1 MKCVSTSEKT
11 ETIENGEQEVSDMP
25 CQATLM
31 RIPSLTNHVT
41 TATSE
46 VISKDEQV
54 EKSEKEDKEDKKK
67 DEMEESK
74 EKAPTKMESE
84 LEEWSKNVDDALEA
98 AGD

>member
-1 MKCVSTSEKT
+1 MKCVSTSGKT
-11 ETIENGEQEVSDMP
+11 ETLENGEQEASDMP
-25 CQATLM
+25 CRATLM
-31 RIPSLTNHVT
+31 RIPSVTNHVT
-41 TATSE
+41 TGISQ

-54 EKSEKEDKEDKKK
+54 EKSEKEDEENGKK

-84 LEEWSKNVDDALEA
+84 LEEWAKNMDDALEA